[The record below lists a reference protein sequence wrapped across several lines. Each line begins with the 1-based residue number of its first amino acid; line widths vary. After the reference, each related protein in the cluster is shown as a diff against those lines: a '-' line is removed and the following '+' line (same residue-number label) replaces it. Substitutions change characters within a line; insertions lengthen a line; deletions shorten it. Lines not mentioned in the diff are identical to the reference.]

1 MSEKIK
7 ALIIDD
13 ERDICDLIEMS
24 LLNQQIY
31 CDSAHSVRQALG
43 KLKAEHY
50 SFVICDL
57 KLPDGDGMDILR
69 HIQKHYPKLPVCMI
83 TAHGSMETAIEAL
96 RLGAF
101 DFINKPLELQ
111 PLRNMCTAA
120 MKLVDQDADMRPTG
134 KKTSISSGKRS
145 TVKLVGQSAAIE
157 NIRKM
162 AEKVSRSQAPVYI
175 CGESG
180 TGKEV
185 VARLIHDL
193 SPRHDGKFIAVNC
206 GALPENLVES
216 EFFGYKK
223 GAFTGA
229 DRDQDGLFVAANG
242 GTLFLDEIAD
252 LPLAMQVKLLRVI
265 QERAVRPVGA
275 SEEQKV
281 DVRIISASH
290 KNLKKAVADGHFR
303 EDLFYRLNVIQ
314 LSIPPLRERSED
326 IPSLVD
332 YLLER
337 LCSRHGYETMAI
349 TEDVYAKL
357 SQHPF
362 KGNVRE
368 LENMLERGIAFAEN
382 NTINGNDL
390 FSGMHE
396 QHTDTSTQH
405 RAAEVTNAA
414 VNNAASTKQKTAQ
427 ASAIPTDLE
436 THLAEIERKLLL
448 EALEACEGNK
458 THAAERLG
466 ITFRAMRYK
475 LQKLGID

>member
-1 MSEKIK
+1 MSESIK

-24 LLNQQIY
+24 LLNQRIF
-31 CDSAHSVRQALG
+31 CDSAYSVRQALS
-43 KLKAEHY
+43 KLKTCAY

-57 KLPDGDGMDILR
+57 KLPDGDGMDVLR
-69 HIQKHYPKLPVCMI
+69 HIQKHYPELPVCMI

-120 MKLVDQDADMRPTG
+120 LKLVNQDADLPPVVG
-134 KKTSISSGKRS
+134 KVRTKQAETSQIQ
-145 TVKLVGQSAAIE
+145 LIGQSAAIE

-175 CGESG
+175 YGESG

-281 DVRIISASH
+281 DVRIVSASH
-290 KNLKKAVADGHFR
+290 KDLKQAVADGLFR

-314 LSIPPLRERSED
+314 LSIPPLRKRSED
-326 IPSLVD
+326 IPLLVD
-332 YLLER
+332 YLLDR
-337 LCSRHGYETMAI
+337 LCSRHGYEKMTI
-349 TEDVYAKL
+349 EDGVYAKL

-382 NTINGNDL
+382 NKIGCEDL
-390 FSGMHE
+390 FLGIHEPHDQPETHSDEQIVNAQESGE
-396 QHTDTSTQH
+396 Q
-405 RAAEVTNAA
+405 EVEQSILPA
-414 VNNAASTKQKTAQ
+414 
-427 ASAIPTDLE
+427 DLE
-436 THLAEIERKLLL
+436 THLAQVERKLLL
-448 EALEACEGNK
+448 DALKSCDGNK
-458 THAAERLG
+458 TQAAERLG

>member
-1 MSEKIK
+1 MSESLK

-24 LLNQQIY
+24 LLNQRIF
-31 CDSAHSVRQALG
+31 CDSAYSVRQALS
-43 KLKAEHY
+43 KLKTGAY

-57 KLPDGDGMDILR
+57 KLPDGDGMDVLR
-69 HIQKHYPKLPVCMI
+69 HIQKHYPELPVCMI

-111 PLRNMCTAA
+111 PLRNMCTSAL
-120 MKLVDQDADMRPTG
+120 KLVNQDTDLPPVVGRLRTKQAE
-134 KKTSISSGKRS
+134 TSHIQ
-145 TVKLVGQSAAIE
+145 LIGQSAAIE

-175 CGESG
+175 FGESG

-290 KNLKKAVADGHFR
+290 KDLKQAVADGHFR

-314 LSIPPLRERSED
+314 LSIPPLRKRSED
-326 IPSLVD
+326 IPLLVD
-332 YLLER
+332 YLLDR
-337 LCSRHGYETMAI
+337 LCSRHGYEKMTV
-349 TEDVYAKL
+349 EGDVYAKL

-382 NTINGNDL
+382 NKIGVDNL
-390 FSGMHE
+390 FLSAHE
-396 QHTDTSTQH
+396 PHFDQPETHAGAQIDN
-405 RAAEVTNAA
+405 V
-414 VNNAASTKQKTAQ
+414 QKSEEKGEERSILPA
-427 ASAIPTDLE
+427 DLE
-436 THLAEIERKLLL
+436 THLAEVERKLLL
-448 EALEACEGNK
+448 DALDACDGNK
-458 THAAERLG
+458 TQAAELLG